1 MILTILGARPQF
13 VKAAVVSKALKNAGI
28 DEKIVHTGQ
37 HYDDQMSG
45 VFWRELGL
53 PEIYTNLEVGSGLH
67 GKQTAEI
74 IEKVERLIVDLNP
87 QAILVYGD
95 TNSTLGGA
103 IAASKFNDIKLIHV
117 EAGLRSFNRAMPEEI
132 NRIVSDHLSHI
143 LFCSSENGVR
153 QLASEG
159 ITSNVFD
166 VGDVM
171 HDCINT
177 FTPVAER
184 SVSGERVDQ
193 FGNADF
199 LVMTIHR
206 PSNTDNEQNM
216 QAILNAI
223 QDIRKMVVWPVH
235 PRNRN
240 SVSRMNLPSNLVL
253 LEPVPYFDMLYLL
266 KKCQGVLTDSGGLQ
280 KEAYWMKKKCI
291 TIRTETEW
299 TETLAGNANTLTG
312 PDTEKILAAYHNY
325 HPVVWDDQLYGDGF
339 ASQRIAEKLKEL
351 L

>member
-13 VKAAVVSKALKNAGI
+13 VKAAVVSRALKNAGLE
-28 DEKIVHTGQ
+28 EKIIHTGQ

-53 PEIYTNLEVGSGLH
+53 PDIYANLEVGSGMH

-74 IEKVERLIVDLNP
+74 IEKVEKLIVELNP
-87 QAILVYGD
+87 QAVLVYGD
-95 TNSTLGGA
+95 TNSTLGGS
-103 IAASKFNDIKLIHV
+103 IAASKFNAIKLIHI

-171 HDCINT
+171 HDCIKT
-177 FTPVAER
+177 FAPVAEK
-184 SVSGERVDQ
+184 SVSAERIDQ
-193 FGNADF
+193 FGNEDF
-199 LVMTIHR
+199 LLMTIHR

-216 QAILNAI
+216 QAILSAVQGI
-223 QDIRKMVVWPVH
+223 GKKVVWPVH
-235 PRNRN
+235 PRNRL
-240 SVSRMNLPSNLVL
+240 SVSQMYLPSNLVL

-266 KKCQGVLTDSGGLQ
+266 KKCKGVLTDSGGLQ

-291 TIRTETEW
+291 TIRNETEW
-299 TETLAGNANTLTG
+299 TETLAGNANSLTG
-312 PDTEKILAAYHNY
+312 PDTEKILTAYHDTNG
-325 HPVVWDDQLYGDGF
+325 VVWDEHLYGDGF
-339 ASQRIAEKLKEL
+339 ASQRIAEKLSEL